1 MLFDKG
7 TAHHTF
13 TATSTYLAFV
23 PFLSIRKVFTMKI
36 LCVGDVVSRVG
47 RDMLFKYVDELKY
60 QKDIDF
66 VIVNGENSSHGR
78 GMTRSTY
85 SEMKR
90 AGADVFT
97 MGNHVWGAKEV
108 VPIMEQEGDVIRPLN
123 MQGTQPGNGSVVMT
137 AKNGTKIGIIN
148 LIGQV
153 NMLPC
158 NSPFDAATKEVEK
171 IREITPVI
179 FVDFHAEVTSEK
191 MAMGYFL
198 DGKVSAV
205 FGTHT
210 HIQTADAKILKGG
223 TGYITDLG
231 MTGPE
236 ESVLGMNKNIIID
249 RFVSGV
255 PQKFEIASG
264 KGQFCG
270 CIFTVDENSGKC
282 TDIERLYIEE

>member
-1 MLFDKG
+1 M
-7 TAHHTF
+7 
-13 TATSTYLAFV
+13 
-23 PFLSIRKVFTMKI
+23 KV

-47 RDMLFKYVDELKY
+47 RDMLFKYIDELKY

-66 VIVNGENSSHGR
+66 VIVNGENSNHGR

-108 VPIMEQEGDVIRPLN
+108 VAIMQNEGDVIRPLN
-123 MQGTQPGNGSVVMT
+123 MQGIQPGNGSVIMT

-153 NMLPC
+153 NMNPA
-158 NSPFDAATKEVEK
+158 NSPFDAVEEEIKK

-210 HIQTADAKILKGG
+210 HIQTADAKILDGG

-231 MTGPE
+231 MTGPKD
-236 ESVLGMNKNIIID
+236 SVLGVNKDVIVS
-249 RFVSGV
+249 RFVSGT
-255 PQKFEIASG
+255 QHRFEIATG

-270 CIFTVDENSGKC
+270 CVFTVNDDDGKC

>member
-1 MLFDKG
+1 M
-7 TAHHTF
+7 
-13 TATSTYLAFV
+13 
-23 PFLSIRKVFTMKI
+23 KV

-90 AGADVFT
+90 AGADMFT

-108 VPIMEQEGDVIRPLN
+108 VPIMEKEGDVIRPLN
-123 MQGTQPGNGSVVMT
+123 MQGEQPGKGSVILT
-137 AKNGTKIGIIN
+137 AKNGVKIGIIN

-153 NMLPC
+153 NMSPA
-158 NSPFDAATKEVEK
+158 NSPFDAVTEEIKK
-171 IREITPVI
+171 IHEITPII

-210 HIQTADAKILKGG
+210 HIQTADAKILDGG

-231 MTGPE
+231 MTGPKD
-236 ESVLGMNKNIIID
+236 SVLGVNKTVIIN
-249 RFVSGV
+249 RFVSGT
-255 PQKFEIASG
+255 QHKFEIATG

-270 CIFTVDENSGKC
+270 CIFTVNDSDGKC
-282 TDIERLYIEE
+282 TDIERLYIKE

>member
-1 MLFDKG
+1 M
-7 TAHHTF
+7 
-13 TATSTYLAFV
+13 
-23 PFLSIRKVFTMKI
+23 KV

-60 QKDIDF
+60 LKDIDF

-90 AGADVFT
+90 AGADMFT

-108 VPIMEQEGDVIRPLN
+108 VPIMEKEGDVIRPLN
-123 MQGTQPGNGSVVMT
+123 MQGEQPGKGSVIMT

-153 NMLPC
+153 NMSPA
-158 NSPFDAATKEVEK
+158 NSPFDAVVEEIK
-171 IREITPVI
+171 KLREITPVI

-210 HIQTADAKILKGG
+210 HIQTADAKILDGG

-231 MTGPE
+231 MTGPKD
-236 ESVLGMNKNIIID
+236 SVLGVNKTVIIN
-249 RFVSGV
+249 RFVSGT
-255 PQKFEIASG
+255 QHKFEIATG

-270 CIFTVDENSGKC
+270 CIFTVNDTDGKC

>member
-1 MLFDKG
+1 M
-7 TAHHTF
+7 
-13 TATSTYLAFV
+13 
-23 PFLSIRKVFTMKI
+23 KV
-36 LCVGDVVSRVG
+36 LCVGDIVSRTG
-47 RDMLFKYVDELKY
+47 REMLFRYIDELKNT
-60 QKDIDF
+60 KDIDF

-78 GMTRSTY
+78 GMTRSCY
-85 SEMKR
+85 NEMKR

-108 VPIMEQEGDVIRPLN
+108 VHIMESECDVIRPLN
-123 MQGTQPGNGSVVMT
+123 MQGEQPGSGSVIMNT
-137 AKNGTKIGIIN
+137 KNGEKIGIIN

-158 NSPFDAATKEVEK
+158 NSPFDAVTKEVEK
-171 IREITPVI
+171 IREITPII

-198 DGKVSAV
+198 DGRVSAV

-210 HIQTADAKILKGG
+210 HIQTADAKILDGG

-231 MTGPE
+231 MTGPKD
-236 ESVLGMNKNIIID
+236 SVLGMNKTIIVN
-249 RFVSGV
+249 RFVSGT
-255 PQKFEIASG
+255 QNKFEIATG

-270 CIFTVDENSGKC
+270 CIFTVDKDGKC
-282 TDIERLYIEE
+282 TDIERIYIEE

>member
-1 MLFDKG
+1 M
-7 TAHHTF
+7 
-13 TATSTYLAFV
+13 
-23 PFLSIRKVFTMKI
+23 KV

-47 RDMLFKYVDELKY
+47 RDMLFRYIDELKY
-60 QKDIDF
+60 QKSIDF

-78 GMTRSTY
+78 GMTRSCY

-108 VPIMEQEGDVIRPLN
+108 VSIMEEEGDVIRPLN
-123 MQGTQPGNGSVVMT
+123 MQGNQPGQGYIIATAENGQ
-137 AKNGTKIGIIN
+137 KIGIIN

-158 NSPFDAATKEVEK
+158 NSPFDAVTAAIEK
-171 IREITPVI
+171 IRKVTPVI

-210 HIQTADAKILKGG
+210 HIQTADAKILQGG

-231 MTGPE
+231 MTGPRD
-236 ESVLGMNKNIIID
+236 SVLGMNKKIIID
-249 RFVSGV
+249 RFVSAV
-255 PQKFEIASG
+255 PQKFEIATG

-270 CIFTVDENSGKC
+270 CIFTVDEQTGKC
-282 TDIERLYIEE
+282 SEIERLYIEE

>member
-97 MGNHVWGAKEV
+97 MGNHVWGTKEV
-108 VPIMEQEGDVIRPLN
+108 VTIMEQEGDVIRPLN

>member
-1 MLFDKG
+1 MGCANDSQNDDFFIKNG
-7 TAHHTF
+7 
-13 TATSTYLAFV
+13 
-23 PFLSIRKVFTMKI
+23 KVTNMKV

-47 RDMLFKYVDELKY
+47 REMLFRYVEDMKY
-60 QKDIDF
+60 QKGVDF

-78 GMTRSTY
+78 GMTRSCY
-85 SEMKR
+85 DEMKR

-97 MGNHVWGAKEV
+97 TGNHVWGCKEIRTLMDENADIV
-108 VPIMEQEGDVIRPLN
+108 RPLN
-123 MQGTQPGNGSVVMT
+123 MQGEQDGCGSMILTANNGVKV
-137 AKNGTKIGIIN
+137 GIIN
-148 LIGQV
+148 LIGQI

-158 NSPFDAATKEVEK
+158 NSPFDAVEKEIEK

-198 DGKVSAV
+198 DGRVSAV

-210 HIQTADAKILKGG
+210 HIQTADAKILENG

-231 MTGPE
+231 MTGPKD
-236 ESVLGMNKNIIID
+236 SILGMNKKIIID
-249 RFVSGV
+249 RFVSGN
-255 PQKFEIASG
+255 PQKFEIAQG

-270 CIFTVDENSGKC
+270 CIFTVDEATGKC
-282 TDIERLYIEE
+282 TEVERLYIEE

>member
-1 MLFDKG
+1 M
-7 TAHHTF
+7 
-13 TATSTYLAFV
+13 
-23 PFLSIRKVFTMKI
+23 KV
-36 LCVGDVVSRVG
+36 LCVGDIVSRTS
-47 RDMLFKYVDELKY
+47 REMLFRYKKKHKNT
-60 QKDIDF
+60 KDIDF

-78 GMTRSTY
+78 GMTRSCY
-85 SEMKR
+85 NEMKR

-108 VPIMEQEGDVIRPLN
+108 VHIMESECDVIRPLN
-123 MQGTQPGNGSVVMT
+123 MQGEQPGSGSVIMNT
-137 AKNGTKIGIIN
+137 KNGEKIGIIN

-158 NSPFDAATKEVEK
+158 NSPFDAVTKEVEK
-171 IREITPVI
+171 IREITPII

-198 DGKVSAV
+198 DGRVSAV

-210 HIQTADAKILKGG
+210 HIQTADAKILDGG

-231 MTGPE
+231 MTGPKD
-236 ESVLGMNKNIIID
+236 SVLGMNKTIIVN
-249 RFVSGV
+249 RFVSGT
-255 PQKFEIASG
+255 QNKFEIATG

-270 CIFTVDENSGKC
+270 CIFTVDKDGKC
-282 TDIERLYIEE
+282 TDIERIYIEE